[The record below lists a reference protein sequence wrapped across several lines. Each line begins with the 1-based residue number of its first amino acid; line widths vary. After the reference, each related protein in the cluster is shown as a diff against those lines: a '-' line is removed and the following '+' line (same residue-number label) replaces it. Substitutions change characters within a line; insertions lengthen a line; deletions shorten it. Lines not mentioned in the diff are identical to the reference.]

1 MEEDS
6 VSDKQSEDTP
16 QATPAPELDRIRDII
31 FGSQMRDYQ
40 QRFQALQRDLDRLQ
54 KQVNRLSEE
63 LTEQDRSQG
72 EKLQTLR
79 RESQQ
84 AGDEL
89 RDELRQT
96 AQELTT
102 SKVDRVTLGE
112 LFVEIGT
119 CLKSGGSV
127 AEVLQSLVLRE
138 QGSESDPS

>member
-6 VSDKQSEDTP
+6 VSDKHSQDTP
-16 QATPAPELDRIRDII
+16 QATPAPELERIRDII
-31 FGSQMRDYQ
+31 FGPQMRDYQ

-54 KQVNRLSEE
+54 KQVNQLSEE

-79 RESQQ
+79 REAHQM
-84 AGDEL
+84 GDEL
-89 RDELRQT
+89 RDELRHT

-102 SKVDRVTLGE
+102 SKADRVTLGE
-112 LFVEIGT
+112 LFVELGT

-127 AEVLQSLVLRE
+127 AELLQSLVLRE
-138 QGSESDPS
+138 QGPESDQS